1 MQVTDSNA
9 DEAFHVVAD
18 FVKHP
23 ANLAVDSL
31 TQNDPQ
37 SSGLERVNPFQAGTL
52 AVERH
57 AFEELRR
64 ERRIPRTVNRDFVF
78 LLDFV
83 TRVGEALREIAV
95 VGEEKKAFGLGV
107 EPANVEK
114 PRQMR
119 REQVEDGIARVRI
132 ASGGDESGRL
142 MEHEVEP
149 ALGVDQFA
157 IDLDVVAVAGVDAEI
172 GADLAVDRNPA
183 GRDQFIAMPP
193 RTDSGCGKKT
203 VQAHWLRAK
212 LKRPASSS
220 GGRALSGRP

>member
-1 MQVTDSNA
+1 MAERQFAEMQMTDANAHESLHLVT
-9 DEAFHVVAD
+9 D

-31 TQNDPQ
+31 THNDPQ

-64 ERRIPRTVNRDFVF
+64 ERGIPRTVNGHFVF

-83 TRVGEALREIAV
+83 TRVGEALREVTV
-95 VGEEKKAFGLGV
+95 VGEEKKPFGLGV
-107 EPANVEK
+107 EPADVKK

-119 REQVEDGIARVRI
+119 WEQIEDGIARMRI
-132 ASGGDESGRL
+132 ASGGHKSRRL
-142 MEHEVEP
+142 MEHEIEP
-149 ALGVDQFA
+149 ALGVDQLA
-157 IDLDVVAVAGVDAEI
+157 IDLDVVAVAGLDAEI

-183 GRDQFIAMPP
+183 SRDQFIAMPP
-193 RTDSGCGKKT
+193 RTET
-203 VQAHWLRAK
+203 
-212 LKRPASSS
+212 
-220 GGRALSGRP
+220 GRG